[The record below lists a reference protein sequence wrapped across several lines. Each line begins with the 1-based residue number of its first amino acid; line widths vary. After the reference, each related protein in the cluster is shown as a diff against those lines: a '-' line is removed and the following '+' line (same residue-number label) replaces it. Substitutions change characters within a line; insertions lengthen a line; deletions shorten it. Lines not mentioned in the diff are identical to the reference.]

1 MIINMPSK
9 KIGLQGTESQAKTRT
24 LLALWNLG
32 GTKTEVKKSE
42 LTKRI
47 QRSNEKAGDYQSVFE
62 QLEQEGAIAIATKNR
77 AVKVAL
83 TDRGLEVLDTGLK
96 SPDFHFSGR
105 QVRAKDVDSLLKWIR
120 SSNTS
125 VGIVTSQAKPAAA
138 VITSYNKFE
147 HLVLEVYDHLNWD
160 YNFDNLV
167 PIYRLRREIGDRV
180 SRAQFNEWLLEM
192 QANNIL
198 QLLVGEIIEVTPDK
212 VEDSIKTELGE
223 LRYYAKCLSVED

>member
-1 MIINMPSK
+1 M
-9 KIGLQGTESQAKTRT
+9 
-24 LLALWNLG
+24 
-32 GTKTEVKKSE
+32 
-42 LTKRI
+42 
-47 QRSNEKAGDYQSVFE
+47 
-62 QLEQEGAIAIATKNR
+62 
-77 AVKVAL
+77 KVAL

-198 QLLVGEIIEVTPDK
+198 QLLVGEMIEVTPDK